1 MESTGTITF
10 ASRAFDALRAA
21 INEHTDSEDTSI
33 TVDEDTRYESKSLMS
48 DEDLAHHLVRVA
60 TASPRT
66 TVPPGATAVAYTG
79 VDVAGTGERTVIA
92 LAIPHNSHA
101 TDDNPEWTA
110 LLQILEKHDATGA
123 FAHRDGE
130 HRWLTEFG
138 DRAVHDA
145 TTQTMAAQILRAET
159 AEPRLTAA
167 RGDVPAACQGA
178 SVASSAVDTGQHIQQ
193 LAQRVVALREA
204 YYQGEPLVAD
214 ADYDALEDE
223 LRGLIEAHP
232 DLTPDPNPLDRV
244 GAPATL
250 HAPVRHS
257 RPMLSLEKATTFEQV
272 AAFFHRFPGQPVV
285 VMPKLDGLS
294 LALVYQE
301 GRLAR
306 AVTRGDGTTGDDVT
320 VLVRALVD
328 AVPERIDV
336 PGRVEVRGEA
346 VMLRSTFLAYNNAH
360 PTKPLINP
368 RNAAAGTLRAKD
380 PATVAERRLQFFGF
394 DLDTPADSA
403 AEDLQEGLAALG
415 ITAADMRHCADAE
428 QAQVAITAIERT
440 RNDLDY
446 DLDGAVLRLADR
458 DAYAAAGTRSN
469 SPRGALAFKFAAEE
483 KTTVL
488 VEVVWDVGKT
498 GKIVPVALLEPV
510 FVGGTTVTK
519 ATLAN
524 QEVIRA
530 RDIKIGDTVL
540 VRRAGDVIPFVA
552 GVLDASQRTGEE
564 REIVPPTTCPSCQQ
578 PVTEQGNSR
587 ELFCSNVS
595 CPAQTVRRLI
605 HWASRAAADIDAIGP
620 VWIERLAEA
629 GLLESPADFYTLT
642 KERLLEFDRIGEVSA
657 ARMID
662 SIDASRQV
670 GMRRA
675 LIGLAIPMASEGTAA
690 RLARAGFRSLEEV
703 ADAGEERL
711 VAVEDIGP
719 KVAASL
725 VAHLTRLRP
734 ELQRLRAAGV
744 SLDVREEDLPPVVA
758 ADAPLAGKTV
768 VITGAISDPRS
779 GEKVARP
786 TFQRL
791 CEKAG
796 ATAASSV
803 SANTDLLI
811 TGAGV
816 GQSKL
821 TRAQN
826 LGVEIV
832 DQVEIWKVL
841 ITAKVV

>member
-1 MESTGTITF
+1 M
-10 ASRAFDALRAA
+10 D
-21 INEHTDSEDTSI
+21 
-33 TVDEDTRYESKSLMS
+33 
-48 DEDLAHHLVRVA
+48 
-60 TASPRT
+60 
-66 TVPPGATAVAYTG
+66 
-79 VDVAGTGERTVIA
+79 TGE
-92 LAIPHNSHA
+92 
-101 TDDNPEWTA
+101 
-110 LLQILEKHDATGA
+110 
-123 FAHRDGE
+123 
-130 HRWLTEFG
+130 
-138 DRAVHDA
+138 
-145 TTQTMAAQILRAET
+145 
-159 AEPRLTAA
+159 
-167 RGDVPAACQGA
+167 
-178 SVASSAVDTGQHIQQ
+178 HIQQ
-193 LAQRVVALREA
+193 LADRITTLRDA
-204 YYQGEPLVAD
+204 YYQGAPLVAD
-214 ADYDALEDE
+214 AEYDAIEDE

-232 DLTPDPNPLDRV
+232 DLAPDPNPLEQV
-244 GAPATL
+244 GAPAVL

-257 RPMLSLEKATTFEQV
+257 RPMLSLEKATTPEQV
-272 AAFFHRFPGQPVV
+272 TAFFNRFPSQSVV

-294 LALVYQE
+294 LAVIYE
-301 GRLAR
+301 DGRLVR

-320 VLVRALVD
+320 MLVRALVD
-328 AVPERIDV
+328 GIPERIDA

-346 VMLRSTFLAYNNAH
+346 VMLRSTFSAYNAAH
-360 PTKPLINP
+360 PDKPLINP

-380 PATVAERRLQFFGF
+380 PATVAERRLRFFGF
-394 DLDTPADSA
+394 DLDTPDDGAAADL
-403 AEDLQEGLAALG
+403 EEGLKALG
-415 ITAADMRHCADAE
+415 ITGARMRHCDDAE
-428 QAQVAITAIERT
+428 QAQAAITEIEQG

-483 KTTVL
+483 KTTL
-488 VEVVWDVGKT
+488 LREVVWDVGKT
-498 GKIVPVALLEPV
+498 GKIVPVAWLEPV

-552 GVLDASQRTGEE
+552 GVLDAAKRTGEE
-564 REIVPPTTCPSCQQ
+564 REIIPPTACPSCGQ

-587 ELFCSNVS
+587 ELFCTNVS

-605 HWASRAAADIDAIGP
+605 HWASRAAADIDAIGQ

-629 GLLESPADFYTLT
+629 GILERPSDFYTLT

-657 ARMID
+657 ARMIE

-670 GMRRA
+670 GLRRA
-675 LIGLAIPMASEGTAA
+675 LIGLAIPMASDGTAA
-690 RLARAGFRSLEEV
+690 RLARAGFGSLEEV

-725 VAHLTRLRP
+725 AAHLTRLRP
-734 ELQRLRAAGV
+734 ELERLREVGV
-744 SLDVREEDLPPVVA
+744 SLDVSEEDLPPVVA
-758 ADAPLAGKTV
+758 AGAPLEGKTV

-791 CEKAG
+791 CERAG

-803 SANTDLLI
+803 SANTDMLI
-811 TGAGV
+811 AGAGV
-816 GQSKL
+816 GESKL
-821 TRAQN
+821 AKAEK
-826 LGVEIV
+826 LGVEVV
-832 DQVEIWKVL
+832 DQGEIWNLL
-841 ITAKVV
+841 IAAKVV

>member
-1 MESTGTITF
+1 
-10 ASRAFDALRAA
+10 
-21 INEHTDSEDTSI
+21 
-33 TVDEDTRYESKSLMS
+33 MS
-48 DEDLAHHLVRVA
+48 
-60 TASPRT
+60 
-66 TVPPGATAVAYTG
+66 GATSLGCRWRWVPSG
-79 VDVAGTGERTVIA
+79 FVDAGERIRE
-92 LAIPHNSHA
+92 LA
-101 TDDNPEWTA
+101 
-110 LLQILEKHDATGA
+110 
-123 FAHRDGE
+123 
-130 HRWLTEFG
+130 
-138 DRAVHDA
+138 DRIVE
-145 TTQTMAAQILRAET
+145 LRT
-159 AEPRLTAA
+159 
-167 RGDVPAACQGA
+167 
-178 SVASSAVDTGQHIQQ
+178 
-193 LAQRVVALREA
+193 A
-204 YYQGEPLVAD
+204 YYEGAPLVAD
-214 ADYDALEDE
+214 AEYDAIEDE
-223 LRGLIEAHP
+223 LRALIAAHP
-232 DLTPDPNPLDRV
+232 ELAPDPNPLDQV
-244 GAPATL
+244 GAPAVL

-257 RPMLSLEKATTFEQV
+257 RPMLSLEKATTPEQV
-272 AAFFHRFPGQPVV
+272 AAFFERFPGQPVV

-294 LALVYQE
+294 LALVYE
-301 GRLAR
+301 DGRLVR

-320 VLVRALVD
+320 MLVRALVD
-328 AVPERIDV
+328 GVPERIDV

-346 VMLRSTFLAYNNAH
+346 VMLRSTFLAYNAAH
-360 PTKPLINP
+360 PDKPLINP

-380 PATVAERRLQFFGF
+380 PATVAERRLRFFGF
-394 DLDTPADSA
+394 DLDT
-403 AEDLQEGLAALG
+403 AEDGAAAGLGEGLRALG
-415 ITAADMRHCADAE
+415 IAGAAMRMCADAE
-428 QAQVAITAIERT
+428 QAQAAITDIERG

-446 DLDGAVLRLADR
+446 DIDGAVLRLADR

-488 VEVVWDVGKT
+488 EAVTWDVGKT
-498 GKIVPVALLEPV
+498 GKIVPVARLEPV

-524 QEVIRA
+524 QQVIRA
-530 RDIKIGDTVL
+530 RDIKVGDTVL

-552 GVLDASQRTGEE
+552 GVLDASKRTGAEV
-564 REIVPPTTCPSCQQ
+564 EIVPPTECPSCGQ

-587 ELFCSNVS
+587 ELFCTNAS

-605 HWASRAAADIDAIGP
+605 HWASRAAADIDAIGG

-629 GLLESPADFYTLT
+629 GILENPSDFYTLT

-657 ARMID
+657 TRMIE
-662 SIDASRQV
+662 SIDRSRDV
-670 GMRRA
+670 GLRRA

-690 RLARAGFRSLEEV
+690 RLARAGFASLEEV

-725 VAHLTRLRP
+725 VEHLTRLRP
-734 ELQRLRAAGV
+734 ELERLRERGV

-758 ADAPLAGKTV
+758 AGAPLAGKTV
-768 VITGAISDPRS
+768 VVTGAISDPRS

-816 GQSKL
+816 GESKL
-821 TRAQN
+821 AKAEK

-832 DQVEIWKVL
+832 DQATIWAQL
-841 ITAKVV
+841 IEAKLV

>member
-1 MESTGTITF
+1 MDI
-10 ASRAFDALRAA
+10 
-21 INEHTDSEDTSI
+21 
-33 TVDEDTRYESKSLMS
+33 
-48 DEDLAHHLVRVA
+48 
-60 TASPRT
+60 
-66 TVPPGATAVAYTG
+66 
-79 VDVAGTGERTVIA
+79 GERIQE
-92 LAIPHNSHA
+92 LA
-101 TDDNPEWTA
+101 
-110 LLQILEKHDATGA
+110 
-123 FAHRDGE
+123 
-130 HRWLTEFG
+130 
-138 DRAVHDA
+138 DR
-145 TTQTMAAQILRAET
+145 I
-159 AEPRLTAA
+159 
-167 RGDVPAACQGA
+167 
-178 SVASSAVDTGQHIQQ
+178 
-193 LAQRVVALREA
+193 VALRDA
-204 YYQGEPLVAD
+204 YYQGAPLVAD
-214 ADYDALEDE
+214 AEYDVIEDE

-232 DLTPDPNPLDRV
+232 ELAPDPNPLEQV
-244 GAPATL
+244 GAPAVL
-250 HAPVRHS
+250 HAPIRHS
-257 RPMLSLEKATTFEQV
+257 RPMLSLEKATKPEQV
-272 AAFFHRFPGQPVV
+272 AAFFDRFPRQSVV

-294 LALVYQE
+294 LALVFE
-301 GRLAR
+301 DGRLAR

-320 VLVRALVD
+320 MLVRALVD
-328 AVPERIDV
+328 GVPERID
-336 PGRVEVRGEA
+336 PQGRVEVRGEA
-346 VMLRSTFLAYNNAH
+346 VMLRSTFAAYNTAH
-360 PTKPLINP
+360 PDKPLINP

-394 DLDTPADSA
+394 DLDASDDDTAV
-403 AEDLQEGLAALG
+403 DLEEGLRALG
-415 ITAADMRHCADAE
+415 IAGAQMRHCDDAE
-428 QAQVAITAIERT
+428 QAQAAITAIEQG

-488 VEVVWDVGKT
+488 ADVVWDVGKT
-498 GKIVPVALLEPV
+498 GKIVPVAWLEPV

-530 RDIKIGDTVL
+530 RDIKVGDTVL

-552 GVLDASQRTGEE
+552 GVLDAAKRTGEE
-564 REIVPPTTCPSCQQ
+564 REIVPPTACPSCGQ

-587 ELFCSNVS
+587 ELFCTNVA

-605 HWASRAAADIDAIGP
+605 HWASRAAADIDAVGP

-629 GLLESPADFYTLT
+629 GILEGPSDFYTLT

-662 SIDASRQV
+662 SIDASRRV
-670 GMRRA
+670 GLRRA
-675 LIGLAIPMASEGTAA
+675 LIGLAIPMASDGTAA
-690 RLARAGFRSLEEV
+690 RLARAGFGSLEEV

-734 ELQRLRAAGV
+734 ELERLREAGV
-744 SLDVREEDLPPVVA
+744 SLDVREEDLPPVIA
-758 ADAPLAGKTV
+758 AGAPLAGKTV

-803 SANTDLLI
+803 SANTDMLI

-816 GQSKL
+816 GDSKL
-821 TRAQN
+821 AKAEK
-826 LGVEIV
+826 LGVEVV
-832 DQVEIWKVL
+832 DQGEIWNLL
-841 ITAKVV
+841 IAAQVV